1 MTNQTDRR
9 IAFLFPGQG
18 GLPESLPPSSPEIE
32 RLFEIAASHGLAL
45 KDWISNAEADRLSK
59 TDAAQPAILIDSLA
73 RDAELRRTGLTPAY
87 VAGHSLG
94 EYSALVSAGAMT
106 AGEALSL
113 VIERGRLMVGTAIG
127 GMAAIVK
134 LDLKTISGLCDKAG
148 SDVVVANHN
157 GPRQVVVSGTQE
169 AVERVIKEA
178 EQIGGR
184 GILLRVSGP
193 FHSPFMEPAQ
203 RSLAEVIERISFRR
217 PSVPFVSAV
226 TGAVEEAV
234 ARLRELMKIQMTSC
248 VRWVDV
254 IERLQEAGVTH
265 AVELG
270 PGSVLTN
277 LGKRISERIEF
288 VTYEEAS
295 DGGV

>member
-18 GLPESLPPSSPEIE
+18 GLPESLPPSSPETE
-32 RLFEIAASHGLAL
+32 RLFEVAASHGLAL
-45 KDWISNAEADRLSK
+45 KDWISNAEAYRLSR

-73 RDAELRRTGLTPAY
+73 HDAELRRAGLTPAY

-94 EYSALVSAGAMT
+94 EYSALVSAGAIT
-106 AGEALSL
+106 AGEALAL
-113 VIERGRLMVGTAIG
+113 VIERGRLMETAIG

-134 LDLKTISGLCDKAG
+134 LDLKTISGLCDEAG
-148 SDVVVANHN
+148 SEVVVANHN

-178 EQIGGR
+178 ERIGGR
-184 GILLRVSGP
+184 GIRLRVSGP

-203 RSLAEVIERISFRR
+203 RSLAEVIERTPFRP
-217 PSVPFVSAV
+217 PSVPFISAV
-226 TGAVEEAV
+226 TGAVEGAV
-234 ARLRELMKIQMTSC
+234 DRLRELMKIQMTSC

-254 IERLQEAGVTH
+254 IERLQEVEVTH
-265 AVELG
+265 AVEVG
-270 PGSVLTN
+270 SGSVLTN
-277 LGKRISERIEF
+277 LGKRITDRIEF
-288 VTYEEAS
+288 ITYEEAF